1 MNKPKLLTE
10 YVPITY
16 SPQLLNE
23 ASQQDGRIVLR
34 NVVLQR
40 ANHENQN
47 KRIYSKDIL
56 VRECN
61 KYNEEF
67 VRQKRA
73 LGELDHPSDRTV
85 VNLAN
90 VSHNITEM
98 RWNGDDLLGTIDVL
112 TTPAGNIVKELI
124 KNGIKL
130 GVSSRGVGSVK
141 ESFSKNGA
149 TEVEDDYSLIC
160 FDIVSNPSTHGA
172 FLTESANLFNVTNRR
187 ERINTLVGNFFSELN
202 KR

>member
-1 MNKPKLLTE
+1 
-10 YVPITY
+10 
-16 SPQLLNE
+16 
-23 ASQQDGRIVLR
+23 
-34 NVVLQR
+34 
-40 ANHENQN
+40 
-47 KRIYSKDIL
+47 
-56 VRECN
+56 
-61 KYNEEF
+61 
-67 VRQKRA
+67 
-73 LGELDHPSDRTV
+73 
-85 VNLAN
+85 
-90 VSHNITEM
+90 M

-172 FLTESANLFNVTNRR
+172 FLTENANFYGLETRGD
-187 ERINTLVGNFFSELN
+187 RINTLVGNFFSELN